1 MKIKKT
7 IQVTNCEEKRCIDI
21 DHESTGRIQLTFC
34 MIKGIVVQ
42 CAHL

>member
-1 MKIKKT
+1 MKIKKNC
-7 IQVTNCEEKRCIDI
+7 IQVTNCEEKRIDI

-34 MIKGIVVQ
+34 MIKGIVDR